1 MTEIAETT
9 YTKGLGRRKQAVAQV
24 RLYHNGSGKIIVNE
38 RDLAVHLPVGTMQQ
52 SVKSPLVLTG
62 TENMFDIKVLVKG
75 GGNSGQADAIRHGI
89 SRALV
94 EFNPEFRTVLKK
106 EGMMTRDAR
115 VRERKKFGKK
125 SARRAPQF
133 SKR

>member
-1 MTEIAETT
+1 MTEQETI

-24 RLYHNGSGKIIVNE
+24 RLYHNGSGKITVND
-38 RDLAVHLPVGTMQQ
+38 RDLAVHIPVEIMQQ

-106 EGMMTRDAR
+106 EGMLTRDAR